1 MGQVGFYTDVSIR
14 VLDERANPVWNM
26 SILAFFSFDLPVK
39 LRKPR
44 VFGHPAFGHARFGKV
59 EVTPVLV
66 VGPYKILTE
75 LCHLVVMFL
84 KHTLHI
90 LDPLF
95 PLRDEGNNGPVQV
108 IVPTESNGARCSVQ
122 ILGPNRLKEFGS
134 IESVFDGIVNGFGQH
149 LADLAQVRSL
159 DEDVTECFIPCTQ
172 GLDIVT
178 EELTNLVNVEVVHS
192 NQGVGG
198 TFIQPLRC
206 VPQLSLLFV
215 SKILRVLASQNI

>member
-1 MGQVGFYTDVSIR
+1 VGQVGFYTDVSIR
-14 VLDERANPVWNM
+14 VLNERANPVWNM
-26 SILAFFSFDLPVK
+26 SIFAFFSFDLPIK
-39 LRKPR
+39 LREPR
-44 VFGHPAFGHARFGKV
+44 VFGYPSFGHPGFGKV
-59 EVTPVLV
+59 EITPLLI

-75 LCHLVVMFL
+75 LCHLVIVLF

-90 LDPLF
+90 LDPLL
-95 PLRDEGNNGPVQV
+95 PLRDEGDNGPVQV
-108 IVPTESNGARCSVQ
+108 VVPTESNGARSSVQ
-122 ILGPNRLKEFGS
+122 ILRPQRLKEFGS
-134 IESVFDGIVNGFGQH
+134 VESVFDGVVNGFGQH

-159 DEDVTECFIPCTQ
+159 DEDVTECFIPGAQ
-172 GLDIVT
+172 GLDVVT